1 VIESVQL
8 TAGVLRVVH
17 PGYPGAQLEAER
29 GVVAELRGHL
39 GQALPAHVEGQLTAI
54 RDHALD
60 RVGEADPGRL
70 ERAAQ
75 LVGDVVEVGAVRA
88 RADQDGGAVHPEQA
102 VTRGVRGVLHAEHAG
117 ADDRLG

>member
-1 VIESVQL
+1 VS
-8 TAGVLRVVH
+8 
-17 PGYPGAQLEAER
+17 PGAQLEAER

-54 RDHALD
+54 RDHPLD

-70 ERAAQ
+70 EHAAQ
-75 LVGDVVEVGAVRA
+75 LVGDIVEVGAVRA
-88 RADQDGGAVHPEQA
+88 RARQDRGAVHPEQA